1 MVTITKSQL
10 IADVESGLKRP
21 EIAEKYGLPLNQVQK
36 LMKIAGLKTKRANNL
51 KFKFIDDT
59 TIVSEPESKA
69 PYKAPYIDV
78 EIVDF
83 NADPVTGEIPA

>member
-1 MVTITKSQL
+1 MITITKSQL

-36 LMKIAGLKTKRANNL
+36 LMKIAGLKTKRANNP
-51 KFKFIDDT
+51 KFEFVDDT
-59 TIVSEPESKA
+59 VVSEPETDT
-69 PYKAPYIDV
+69 PYVDV

-83 NADPVTGEIPA
+83 NADPITGEIPA